1 MNRPIDAEAS
11 MLSQVKENAVDVAG
25 AVNYFEQRIDILER
39 NLMDV
44 MVDGFKKIG
53 VDIEIENPDGDD

>member
-1 MNRPIDAEAS
+1 MKRRIDAEAS
-11 MLSQVKENAVDVAG
+11 MLSQAKENAVDVAG
-25 AVNYFEQRIDILER
+25 AVNYFDQRIDILER

-44 MVDGFKKIG
+44 MVDGFKKLG